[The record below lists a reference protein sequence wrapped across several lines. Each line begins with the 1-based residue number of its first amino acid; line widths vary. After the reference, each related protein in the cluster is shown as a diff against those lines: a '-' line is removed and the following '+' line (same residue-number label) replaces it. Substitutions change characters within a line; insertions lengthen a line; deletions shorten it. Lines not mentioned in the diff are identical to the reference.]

1 MRQEL
6 PVDAGMIGI
15 LPLAAVNRDA
25 APAEPVWVLAA
36 DEDVLVRFAGWQDVR
51 DLYRAVDILRDAA
64 AVRRLG
70 SFRVLGTCVE
80 VDSPNVLAWRV
91 GGDRASQLN
100 GNAVDCGL
108 GDGALLMAA
117 SAEAFPLADESAL
130 PMVILRVCDDGML
143 IIDDGEGGEATIDL
157 TELAAVGRRRN

>member
-1 MRQEL
+1 MKTTMATMTTTTSKTA
-6 PVDAGMIGI
+6 AGR
-15 LPLAAVNRDA
+15 AA
-25 APAEPVWVLAA
+25 APAAPVWVLAA

-64 AVRRLG
+64 TVRRLG

-100 GNAVDCGL
+100 GNVADCGL
-108 GDGALLMAA
+108 GDGTLLLTAI
-117 SAEAFPLADESAL
+117 AEATPLAQEDAL
-130 PMVILRVCDDGML
+130 KMAILRVGDDGML
-143 IIDDGEGGEATIDL
+143 IIDDGDGNEATIDL
-157 TELAAVGRRRN
+157 TELAAVGRRRND